1 MPHVTADDG
10 TRLFYR
16 WDGEEGRPVLLLS
29 NSLGTT
35 LEMWDPQI
43 PVLAGRF
50 RVLRYDSRGHGR
62 SDAPAGPYTIER
74 LGRDVLALLDG
85 LGVAR
90 ASFCGLSM
98 GGMVGMWLGVNA
110 PERLER
116 LVLANT
122 SASIGAPEVWEQ
134 RIATVNTQGMAAIVP
149 GVIDRWFTKRFQ
161 EQDPAAVE
169 RIAAMLRATDARGY
183 AACCAA
189 VRDMDQAQAIGAIR
203 VPTLVI
209 GGTHDLAT
217 PMDHSHAIV
226 QRIAGAKLVELDAAH
241 LANIEQAP
249 AFTQALL
256 DFLTG
261 EKAHGRA

>member
-16 WDGEEGRPVLLLS
+16 WDGEEGHPVLLLS

-35 LEMWDPQI
+35 LEMWDPQV
-43 PVLAGRF
+43 PALAERF
-50 RVLRYDSRGHGR
+50 RVLRYDSRGHGK
-62 SDAPAGPYTIER
+62 SDAPMGPYTIER
-74 LGRDVLALLDG
+74 LGRDALALLDG

-90 ASFCGLSM
+90 ASFGGLSM

-122 SASIGAPEVWEQ
+122 SSRSGAPEVWDQ
-134 RIATVNTQGMAAIVP
+134 RIATVKAQGMGAIVP

-161 EQDPAAVE
+161 EQDPDAVE
-169 RIAAMLRATDARGY
+169 RIAAMLRGTDPEGY

-189 VRDMDQAQAIGAIR
+189 VRDMNQEGAIGAIR
-203 VPTLVI
+203 TPTLVI

-226 QRIAGAKLVELDAAH
+226 ARIKGARLVEIDAAH

-249 AFTQALL
+249 AFTRALL
-256 DFLTG
+256 DFLTE
-261 EKAHGRA
+261 EKAHG